1 MSAFA
6 TRGQSYSRNSKG
18 LLVSW
23 KHKHRLFFKGLNK
36 KFYCFSGEDSGCGG
50 KKIAHLFSAVYNM
63 RQKNTSEKN
72 SPPSAASVADYS
84 LNAVSHYIMLFWSSL
99 ALSF

>member
-1 MSAFA
+1 MDEKK
-6 TRGQSYSRNSKG
+6 NSTS
-18 LLVSW
+18 L
-23 KHKHRLFFKGLNK
+23 
-36 KFYCFSGEDSGCGG
+36 FSGLQH
-50 KKIAHLFSAVYNM
+50 AT
-63 RQKNTSEKN
+63 KNTSEKN